1 MLIVLLLR
9 LAPYFETMDPVMVD
23 PVMVVLVEQVYNAPS
38 ILLDPEIARFVPRL
52 KINPLTILPLIV
64 SPAFE

>member
-1 MLIVLLLR
+1 MLLLR
-9 LAPYFETMDPVMVD
+9 LAPYFETTEPVTIDPEIYVF
-23 PVMVVLVEQVYNAPS
+23 VEQVYNAPS
-38 ILLDPEIARFVPRL
+38 ILLDPEIARSVPRL

>member
-1 MLIVLLLR
+1 MVLLLR
-9 LAPYFETMDPVMVD
+9 LAPYFETMDPVTVEL
-23 PVMVVLVEQVYNAPS
+23 VMVVFVEQVYNAPT
-38 ILLDPEIARFVPRL
+38 ILLDPEIARSVPRL

>member
-1 MLIVLLLR
+1 MVLLLR
-9 LAPYFETMDPVMVD
+9 LAPYFETMDPVTVEL
-23 PVMVVLVEQVYNAPS
+23 VMVVFVEQVYNAPS
-38 ILLDPEIARFVPRL
+38 ILLDPEIVKSVPKL

>member
-1 MLIVLLLR
+1 MVLLLR
-9 LAPYFETMDPVMVD
+9 LAPYFETMDPATVE
-23 PVMVVLVEQVYNAPS
+23 PVIFVLVEQVYNAPS
-38 ILLDPEIARFVPRL
+38 ILLDPEIARSVPRL

>member
-1 MLIVLLLR
+1 MVLLLR
-9 LAPYFETMDPVMVD
+9 LAPYFETMEPVTVD
-23 PVMVVLVEQVYNAPS
+23 PEIFVLVEQVYNAPT
-38 ILLDPEIARFVPRL
+38 ILLDPEIARSVPRL